1 MGGDVSLPPGFR
13 FHPTDDELVSYYLKR
28 KVNGKPIRFNAISE
42 IDVYKS
48 EPWDLPARSCLKSR
62 DLEWYFFS
70 PLDRKYG
77 NGSRTNRAT
86 ELGFWKTTGKDRA
99 IKRNS
104 KTVGMKK
111 TLVYHKGRAPR
122 GERTNWVMHEYRLQ
136 EEEASGAN
144 GGAPTDA
151 YVICRIFQKSG
162 TGPKNGEQY
171 GAPFIEEEWEDDDVA
186 ESEMPFG
193 LMKHEECSPE
203 APAPVDHPMVVPKA
217 EDDAFSTQ
225 FPGLPSTPDNL
236 GQNSA
241 DSGDRLLMSLEEID
255 QFLLDTAEQNEARG
269 NSSYADAIAPENEHD
284 RNLGSGLLGERS
296 FPVAEWD
303 TFDNFAYPE
312 DALGFFEQSYTDPQ
326 VPGCNSQDISS
337 SPNLEMVCQPTE
349 DGSFLELNDLSE
361 ESGPAGS
368 QDIGATEMINNPL
381 EYFDASLASLPIEDG
396 CFLEMNDLSN
406 PEDANSN
413 DFEKLDELLHFFNET
428 EDNLYEIGSGS
439 GVLDNPDIFGNNFN
453 AKSEEEE
460 ALIPD
465 VRLETSQIHTA
476 EVRETYPVNGD
487 GIFKG
492 EPGKVTRNPET
503 FGYILKVDMN
513 EGHTVMVIGFS
524 DTKYDGGWVNSLSR
538 RVHGMLESIPAPPA
552 SAAEYPLKADKSAIQ
567 ASAAYASSSVHVTAA
582 AIHLSCDGMNEGP
595 LCKRDLSGYLSV
607 LSMKNDLYCTEPLVG
622 LVGVPAILDL
632 SGRKGFTLF
641 LRACFH
647 LFVVIM
653 LFAVSYKLRSCIS
666 AR

>member
-99 IKRNS
+99 IKRNT

-162 TGPKNGEQY
+162 AGPKNGEQY

-186 ESEMPFG
+186 ESEMPFAM
-193 LMKHEECSPE
+193 MKHEESSPE
-203 APAPVDHPMVVPKA
+203 APAPVDHSMVVPKA

-255 QFLLDTAEQNEARG
+255 QFLLDTAEQNEAKG
-269 NSSYADAIAPENEHD
+269 SSSYADAVAPENDHD
-284 RNLGSGLLGERS
+284 R
-296 FPVAEWD
+296 
-303 TFDNFAYPE
+303 
-312 DALGFFEQSYTDPQ
+312 SYTDPQ

-381 EYFDASLASLPIEDG
+381 EYFDASLASLPIDDG

-406 PEDANSN
+406 PEDTNSN

-439 GVLDNPDIFGNNFN
+439 GVLDKPDIFGNNLN
-453 AKSEEEE
+453 TKSEVEE

-465 VRLETSQIHTA
+465 VRLETSQIHAA
-476 EVRETYPVNGD
+476 EVRETYPGNGD
-487 GIFKG
+487 EIFNG
-492 EPGKVTRNPET
+492 EPDKVTCNPD
-503 FGYILKVDMN
+503 K
-513 EGHTVMVIGFS
+513 
-524 DTKYDGGWVNSLSR
+524 KYYGGWVNSLSR

-552 SAAEYPLKADKSAIQ
+552 SAAEYPLKADKSGIQ
-567 ASAAYASSSVHVTAA
+567 ASPAYASSSVHVTAA
-582 AIHLSCDGMNEGP
+582 AIHLSCNGMNDGP

-641 LRACFH
+641 IRACFH